1 MKRRKK
7 DAQADAGRTME
18 EVCDA
23 LGVST
28 ATVSRVLNNKPGVGA
43 ELRKKV
49 LAAVKELNYVPRA
62 AARQLSSAKSDTL
75 GIAFQDLTAGWLL
88 TIFRGIISRAAGRYH
103 VITSISVREGDE
115 YEVPSRLLAERRVD
129 GLIWLDPRATPQ
141 LIKRMKS
148 QPVPFVVLQR
158 QVADPEINSIAIDS
172 AQGAREAVTHLLNCG
187 YRKLLLL
194 TGPRD
199 DADSQQKLDGARQAL
214 REFSVNLPAENIL
227 EGHHVGTHAVR
238 AISDHLAAG
247 RPLPEAIFAF
257 NDAMAIAIL
266 HWLRGRGIRVPQDVA
281 LIGFDGIDEAKQVGL
296 TTFETPMYE
305 MGVLATQ
312 VLMDL
317 IVLPPSER
325 RAKQLI
331 LKGTLAIR
339 DTCGRATSGKPS

>member
-1 MKRRKK
+1 MTSQKTTH
-7 DAQADAGRTME
+7 QAAAVRTIA

-49 LAAVKELNYVPRA
+49 LAGVKELNYVPRA
-62 AARQLSSAKSDTL
+62 AARHLSSAKSDTL

-115 YEVPSRLLAERRVD
+115 FEVPSRLLAERRVD
-129 GLIWLDPRATPQ
+129 GLIWLDPRTPPQ

-148 QPVPFVVLQR
+148 QSVPFVVLQR
-158 QVADPEINSIAIDS
+158 QIADPDINTISIDS
-172 AQGAREAVTHLLNCG
+172 SQGAREAVSHLLNCG
-187 YRKLLLL
+187 YRKLLFL
-194 TGPRD
+194 TGPQD
-199 DADSQQKLDGARQAL
+199 DADSLRKLDGAQQAL
-214 REFSVNLPAENIL
+214 KEFNVELPTQNIL
-227 EGHHVGTHAVR
+227 EGHHGGAHAVR
-238 AISDHLAAG
+238 AISEYVAAG
-247 RPLPEAIFAF
+247 HPMPEAIFAF
-257 NDAMAIAIL
+257 NDAMAIAVL
-266 HWLRGRGIRVPQDVA
+266 HWLRGRAIRVPQDVA
-281 LIGFDGIDEAKQVGL
+281 IIGYDGIDEAKHVGL

-317 IVLPPSER
+317 IDLPATER
-325 RAKQLI
+325 KAKQLV
-331 LKGTLAIR
+331 LKGTLVIR
-339 DTCGRATSGKPS
+339 DTGGAKP

>member
-7 DAQADAGRTME
+7 ATPEAAIRTMD

-62 AARQLSSAKSDTL
+62 AARHLSSAKSDTL
-75 GIAFQDLTAGWLL
+75 GLAFQDITSGWLL
-88 TIFRGIISRAAGRYH
+88 TIFRGVISRATGRYH
-103 VITSISVREGDE
+103 VITSISGREGDE
-115 YEVPSRLLAERRVD
+115 YEIPSRLLAERRVD
-129 GLIWLDPRATPQ
+129 GLVWLDPRVTLP

-158 QVADPEINSIAIDS
+158 QISDPEINTIAIDS
-172 AQGAREAVTHLLNCG
+172 AQGAREAVTHLLTRG
-187 YRKLLLL
+187 YRKLLFL

-199 DADSQQKLDGARQAL
+199 DADSLRKLDGARQAL
-214 REFSVNLPAENIL
+214 REFDVEIPAENIL
-227 EGHHVGTHAVR
+227 EGHHGGAHAVR
-238 AISDHLAAG
+238 ALSDYMAAD
-247 RPLPEAIFAF
+247 RPWPEAIFSF
-257 NDAMAIAIL
+257 NDAMAVAVL
-266 HWLRGRGIRVPQDVA
+266 HWLREHGIRVPQDVA
-281 LIGFDGIDEAKQVGL
+281 LVGFDGIDEARQVGL

-312 VLMDL
+312 ILMDL
-317 IVLPPSER
+317 IDLPASER
-325 RAKQLI
+325 KAKQLV
-331 LKGTLAIR
+331 LKGNLVVR
-339 DTCGRATSGKPS
+339 DTCA

>member
-1 MKRRKK
+1 
-7 DAQADAGRTME
+7 ME
-18 EVCDA
+18 EVCDT

-62 AARQLSSAKSDTL
+62 AARHLSSAKSDTL

-115 YEVPSRLLAERRVD
+115 YEVPSHLLAERRVD
-129 GLIWLDPRATPQ
+129 GLVWLDPRATPQ
-141 LIKRMKS
+141 VIKRMKS

-158 QVADPEINSIAIDS
+158 QIADPEINTIAIDS
-172 AQGAREAVTHLLNCG
+172 AQGARETVTHLMKCG

-194 TGPRD
+194 TGPHD
-199 DADSQQKLDGARQAL
+199 DADSLQKLNGAQQAL
-214 REFSVNLPAENIL
+214 QEFKVQLPAEAIL
-227 EGHHVGTHAVR
+227 EGHHVGAHAVR
-238 AISDHLAAG
+238 ALSDHLAAG
-247 RPLPEAIFAF
+247 HPLPEAIFAF
-257 NDAMAIAIL
+257 NDAMAIAVL
-266 HWLRGRGIRVPQDVA
+266 HWLRGRGVRVPQDVA
-281 LIGFDGIDEAKQVGL
+281 LIGFDGIDEAKHVGL

-305 MGVLATQ
+305 MGVLAAQ

-317 IVLPPSER
+317 IDLPASER
-325 RAKQLI
+325 KAKQLV
-331 LKGTLAIR
+331 LKGNLVVR
-339 DTCGRATSGKPS
+339 ETCA

>member
-1 MKRRKK
+1 
-7 DAQADAGRTME
+7 ME

-62 AARQLSSAKSDTL
+62 AARQLSSAKSDTI
-75 GIAFQDLTAGWLL
+75 GVAFQDLTAGWLL
-88 TIFRGIISRAAGRYH
+88 TIFRGIMSRASGRYH
-103 VITSISVREGDE
+103 VITSMSAYAGDE

-129 GLIWLDPRATPQ
+129 GLIWLDPRATVQ

-148 QPVPFVVLQR
+148 QSVPFVVLQR
-158 QVADPEINSIAIDS
+158 QIADPDINTIAIDS
-172 AQGAREAVTHLLNCG
+172 AQGAREAVTKLLDCG

-199 DADSQQKLDGARQAL
+199 DADSLRKLDGARQAL
-214 REFSVNLPAENIL
+214 RQFNVDLPAEHIL
-227 EGHHVGTHAVR
+227 EGHHVGAHAVR
-238 AISDHLAAG
+238 AISDYLAAG
-247 RPLPEAIFAF
+247 QPLPDAIFSF
-257 NDAMAIAIL
+257 NDAMAIAVL

-281 LIGFDGIDEAKQVGL
+281 LIGFDGIDEASKAGL

-305 MGVLATQ
+305 MGVLAAQT
-312 VLMDL
+312 LMDA
-317 IVLPPSER
+317 IDLPASER
-325 RAKQLI
+325 KPKQLV
-331 LKGTLAIR
+331 LKGNLVIR
-339 DTCGRATSGKPS
+339 ETCA